1 MGSSLSAFEQHEA
14 SEAAAEVSEAADDA
28 TAIQIDDE
36 DDCCPLCLDTVTDG
50 FRTPCGHVFCAA
62 CLAKALLRKDSC
74 PVCRRRGM
82 HACPRRSADCP
93 LCVAGHAPGVVV
105 PDVYQTPVPEMG
117 FREATLLLLFVL
129 SLNAVLLVAGA
140 LCEMGA
146 LSFVAFAVVFCVT
159 TLANMALLSRWSCV
173 QRAGRAFERLGALH
187 RAAVERLMR
196 RDPGTSESST
206 AEREVP
212 RPVPYVKTALYAVS
226 AAVALGL
233 VGFLIHWS
241 TA

>member
-62 CLAKALLRKDSC
+62 CLAGAARKDSC

-196 RDPGTSESST
+196 RDPGTSESPAARS
-206 AEREVP
+206 
-212 RPVPYVKTALYAVS
+212 S
-226 AAVALGL
+226 AAVPRGRPLMRAGRGALVSSVPIPGVRR
-233 VGFLIHWS
+233 VG
-241 TA
+241 ARA

>member
-1 MGSSLSAFEQHEA
+1 MSPTGNSAAGAASGLGFGLLAGLSTLSFPLD
-14 SEAAAEVSEAADDA
+14 VSRPA
-28 TAIQIDDE
+28 
-36 DDCCPLCLDTVTDG
+36 
-50 FRTPCGHVFCAA
+50 R
-62 CLAKALLRKDSC
+62 
-74 PVCRRRGM
+74 
-82 HACPRRSADCP
+82 
-93 LCVAGHAPGVVV
+93 
-105 PDVYQTPVPEMG
+105 
-117 FREATLLLLFVL
+117 
-129 SLNAVLLVAGA
+129 VLLISDSAVAGA

-212 RPVPYVKTALYAVS
+212 VPYVKTALYAVS

-233 VGFLIHWS
+233 VGFLIHWW